1 MFLLCLNFHET
12 FFQLYFYRTPMG
24 DCFWKLSNVGA
35 HARLFII
42 LATFRS
48 SRGEVQNSQES
59 TCVREKYLCQS
70 LFQKVQGKACNFI
83 QKKTLV
89 QVFSCEFLQNT
100 SSGCF

>member
-48 SRGEVQNSQES
+48 SRGEVQIHRKVPVPES
-59 TCVREKYLCQS
+59 FSKGAG
-70 LFQKVQGKACNFI
+70 QGL
-83 QKKTLV
+83 QLYSKKDSGAGFL
-89 QVFSCEFLQNT
+89 CEFLQNT